1 MRVVVGES
9 WSGNTLVYYPSRK
22 DWGVKI
28 DGKLEECTEK
38 DLEDAKKAVE
48 IRSYLIIDI
57 GLEDVNVQ
65 MDA

>member
-1 MRVVVGES
+1 MNIVIGES

-28 DGKLEECTEK
+28 DSKVEECTEK
-38 DLEDAKKAVE
+38 DLEDAKKAIE
-48 IRSYLIIDI
+48 IRSYLIIDVL
-57 GLEDVNVQ
+57 LEDYNVQ